1 MVLHRRPTMR
11 KPTKEEPGE
20 KTFARNRR
28 AGFDYI
34 LGARFEAGLVLRG
47 SEVKSIR
54 AGAIS
59 LVDGFASVEPDGV
72 YLRNVTI
79 EPLPHA
85 AFGHEPRRPR
95 KLLLRAREI
104 GEIRKAVEQGQTTLV
119 PISVYLKGGLIKTE
133 VALGRGKK
141 KGDKRDAI
149 KTREAQRDARSAM
162 RRSQKE

>member
-1 MVLHRRPTMR
+1 MLLDRDRAMA
-11 KPTKEEPGE
+11 KPKEEHPGD
-20 KTFARNRR
+20 KILARNRR
-28 AGFDYI
+28 AGFDYV
-34 LGARFEAGLVLRG
+34 LGAHFEAGLVLRG

-54 AGAIS
+54 AGAFS
-59 LVDGFASVEPDGV
+59 LADGWGSVEPDGV

-95 KLLLRAREI
+95 KVLLRAREI
-104 GEIRKAVEQGQTTLV
+104 DEIRKEVEQGQSTLV
-119 PISVYLKGGLIKTE
+119 LVSVYLKHGLIKAE

-149 KTREAQRDARSAM
+149 KTREANRDARSAV
-162 RRSQKE
+162 RRSQKG